1 MRQPAGALVAL
12 VQGRSPIEAL
22 AIASPWV
29 PQSWSVRAVVASG
42 GAGVVAG
49 PAVLIQGQ
57 RAILGVAVGDPW
69 GLPGR
74 PLDPATVLQR
84 FVRYGDQVVQ
94 VAAGPFAVVDFERG
108 RVAAA
113 INGIVPIFVGQGTH
127 SAAGSH
133 AEIVAALAGA
143 SQVKPVAP
151 GWAACI
157 GGSASN
163 IADVPVYES
172 LAQVR
177 LAAIDEEIEA
187 HIRVAGRPTHSRSC
201 PGLRSAVGLRVRCLG
216 GALVA
221 APKLASLGQLLVPEV
236 ELADLRARVGRLWWE
251 AGLRGT
257 QVFVPTLERPAL
269 DTLALAFGA
278 R

>member
-1 MRQPAGALVAL
+1 
-12 VQGRSPIEAL
+12 
-22 AIASPWV
+22 
-29 PQSWSVRAVVASG
+29 
-42 GAGVVAG
+42 
-49 PAVLIQGQ
+49 
-57 RAILGVAVGDPW
+57 
-69 GLPGR
+69 
-74 PLDPATVLQR
+74 
-84 FVRYGDQVVQ
+84 
-94 VAAGPFAVVDFERG
+94 
-108 RVAAA
+108 
-113 INGIVPIFVGQGTH
+113 
-127 SAAGSH
+127 
-133 AEIVAALAGA
+133 
-143 SQVKPVAP
+143 
-151 GWAACI
+151 
-157 GGSASN
+157 
-163 IADVPVYES
+163 VYES